1 MQLIITG
8 KNMNVSTRTEDF
20 ITRKM
25 DRLERHLH
33 EPFEARVELSQQN
46 SRNVNQRR
54 IVQVTLSRN
63 GTIIRA
69 EERSSDLKGAVEA
82 AINKLDRQLQRYK
95 NKQVRQRRTTG
106 EQMQAVKED
115 QSEGEIEPEP
125 RIVRTKRFRAAPMS
139 AEEAIDQMEL
149 LGHSFYLYMNQESGD
164 VNVLYRRQDGNYGV
178 LEPQLN

>member
-25 DRLERHLH
+25 NRLERHMH

-46 SRNVNQRR
+46 TRNVNQRQ
-54 IVQVTLSRN
+54 IVQVTLSKN

-69 EERSSDLKGAVEA
+69 EERASDLKGAVEA

-95 NKQVRQRRTTG
+95 NKQVRKRRVAG
-106 EQMQAVKED
+106 EEMQAVKEE

-125 RIVRTKRFRAAPMS
+125 HIVRTKRFRAAPMS